1 MKLDITEV
9 YFLSEVTKHA
19 NIKASDASTIAS
31 LMSKLDKEFT
41 RLQKLQQKEDPKLQK
56 A

>member
-1 MKLDITEV
+1 MKLDLTEV
-9 YFLSEVTKHA
+9 YFINEVVKSSS
-19 NIKASDASTIAS
+19 IKASDAQTVAD